1 MRVQDFDVLVIGG
14 GHAGIEAAFASAR
27 LAQKT
32 LLVTMHLDLIGQ
44 MSCNPSI
51 GGIGKGHLVREID
64 AMGGAMASLADSSG
78 LQFKMLNTRKGAAV
92 QAIRAQ
98 CDRTRY
104 RIMARKLLDSEP
116 NILLRQGE
124 IVSLDVHHGRIMS
137 VTLHD
142 GTRVHARSFVLTTG
156 TFLNGLLHVG
166 LDSVSGGRGG
176 ERASSRIS
184 QILSQECGLS
194 LGRMKTGTP
203 PRLLG
208 RTINFEKMEIQPGDS
223 PIPFFS
229 IFSGS
234 PRSLFFPGPQKP
246 CYLTTTTE
254 KTKEIIEKNL
264 DRSPLYSGK
273 IRGVGPRYCPSIED
287 KVVKFPQRET
297 HHIFVEP
304 EGLDVDEF
312 YPNGISTSLPVDVQ
326 ERVVE
331 SIPGMEQA
339 VILRPGYAVEYD
351 FVFPDQL
358 THSLQTK
365 TIENLYLAGQI
376 NGTTGYEEAA
386 GLGLVAGINAALHAR
401 DLPSWQPDRMSS
413 YLGVM
418 VDDLVTHSVDEP
430 YRMFTSRAENRLY
443 IRNDNAAERLSPV
456 AHLLGLLPDQKRV
469 ELEKRQHFHH
479 ETKKRLQSTRY
490 LGRPLLERVKSPDES
505 LHELLKTHMPDFSI
519 DSPDEWISSLEQDI
533 KYEGYIKISNDRWN
547 RMEDLSIPPEI
558 FEMDLPGISNEVRSR
573 LKKERPKSLMEAHAL
588 RGVTPGAIDLLRVSI
603 LKFSMSNLKA
613 HPRIK
618 PTDLISSDDHTG

>member
-1 MRVQDFDVLVIGG
+1 MGMLTYDVLVIGG
-14 GHAGIEAAFASAR
+14 GHAGIEAAYASAR
-27 LAQKT
+27 LGQKT

-78 LQFKMLNTRKGAAV
+78 LQFKLLNTRKGAAV

-98 CDRTRY
+98 CDRSRY
-104 RIMARKLLDSEP
+104 RIESRRLLDQES
-116 NILLRQGE
+116 NIHLRQGE
-124 IVSLDVHHGRIMS
+124 VTALCLRNGRIVSA
-137 VTLHD
+137 TLHD
-142 GTRVHARSFVLTTG
+142 GSLLTARVFVLTTG

-166 LDSVSGGRGG
+166 LDSTSGGRGG
-176 ERASSRIS
+176 ERASSRVS
-184 QILSQECGLS
+184 QTLSNDCGLI

-208 RTINFEKMEIQPGDS
+208 RSVNFDKMVEQPGDN

-229 IFSGS
+229 IFSKS
-234 PRSLFFPGPQKP
+234 YRSLFFDGPQKS

-254 KTKEIIEKNL
+254 QTKEIIEKNL

-287 KVVKFPQRET
+287 KIVKFPHRASQ
-297 HHIFVEP
+297 HIFVEP

-326 ERVVE
+326 EQIVH
-331 SIPGMEQA
+331 SIPGMEEA

-358 THSLQTK
+358 HRSLQTK
-365 TIENLYLAGQI
+365 TVENLFLAGQI

-386 GLGLVAGINAALHAR
+386 SQGLVAGINAGLHA
-401 DLPSWQPDRMSS
+401 SGQPGWAPNRNSS

-456 AHLLGLLPDQKRV
+456 ARLMGLLSPEKILELDNRLKFHQETRAKLQKFRFQG
-469 ELEKRQHFHH
+469 K
-479 ETKKRLQSTRY
+479 
-490 LGRPLLERVKSPDES
+490 PLLDRVKIPDES
-505 LHELLKTHMPDFSI
+505 LQELLRVHCPDLHASSRE
-519 DSPDEWISSLEQDI
+519 DWVSSLEQEI
-533 KYEGYIKISNDRWN
+533 KYEGYIRISNDRWN
-547 RMEDLSIPPEI
+547 QTDDLIIPSD
-558 FEMDLPGISNEVRSR
+558 FFDRDLPGISNEVRSR
-573 LKKERPKSLMEAHAL
+573 LKKERPKSLIEAKGL

-603 LKFSMSNLKA
+603 LKLSSSSPKA
-613 HPRIK
+613 YSTTTADLSS
-618 PTDLISSDDHTG
+618 TDDPVD